1 MQLLKKKETN
11 ENQEAKSN
19 ENHGIG
25 GDWISMA
32 E

>member
-1 MQLLKKKETN
+1 MRLLKEKETN
-11 ENQEAKSN
+11 GNQEAKSN
-19 ENHGIG
+19 ENNGIG